1 MCFALNIVS
10 RLAMAMTST
19 RWVLLVSLLG
29 PNTVAGAMGVPVM
42 TIGVK
47 RYTNTLNRGFA
58 FSLFYTLMNVAALSQ
73 VRWCVG
79 GGNGAPHLSSPLTS
93 TSTYLATLSV
103 SIPCQGVLMDFFR
116 IRWKHGFDVPSLSG
130 KSLLNNG
137 NRLFLASGV
146 GLEWRQGRQVH

>member
-1 MCFALNIVS
+1 
-10 RLAMAMTST
+10 MAMTST

-73 VRWCVG
+73 VRWCFSLG
-79 GGNGAPHLSSPLTS
+79 GRGMGHLTCPPRSHGSPRTHDALRPNS
-93 TSTYLATLSV
+93 LPGRADGFFPNSV
-103 SIPCQGVLMDFFR
+103 EARV
-116 IRWKHGFDVPSLSG
+116 
-130 KSLLNNG
+130 
-137 NRLFLASGV
+137 
-146 GLEWRQGRQVH
+146 